1 MISEYS
7 AEISQSSVNIVQ
19 ATNEFS
25 KFYKTL
31 DHYLRKTEDS
41 FQDLNWI
48 LYFSRKIFH
57 NNKIK

>member
-7 AEISQSSVNIVQ
+7 AEISQSSANIVQ

-31 DHYLRKTEDS
+31 DHFLRKTEDS
-41 FQDLNWI
+41 FQDLNWL
-48 LYFSRKIFH
+48 LYFFTQHSS
-57 NNKIK
+57 